1 MSHDEENTFEDDT
14 LSLLEPRGLLD
25 AVLGDKGVNFSYI
38 PEVLQED
45 DRIAWAQSLLG
56 AASIWVH
63 HEEPP
68 GGVPM
73 QICMDVIQIVHK
85 DTYKEIY
92 HNISDADQ
100 LGFVAYNK
108 MSGIQVRF
116 CLLYTSPSP
125 RD

>member
-1 MSHDEENTFEDDT
+1 MSHDEENAIEDET
-14 LSLLEPRGLLD
+14 LSLLEPRGLMD
-25 AVLGDKGVNFSYI
+25 NVLGDKGVNFSYI
-38 PEVLQED
+38 PEVQQED

-68 GGVPM
+68 EDVPM

-92 HNISDADQ
+92 HNISDADK
-100 LGFVAYNK
+100 LGFVAYTTRCRASRYGCTNLAI
-108 MSGIQVRF
+108 S
-116 CLLYTSPSP
+116 L
-125 RD
+125 

>member
-56 AASIWVH
+56 AASIWTVGRNRSSSAGAVGWTQRARKMACSMDGLLSS
-63 HEEPP
+63 EPTGVARQSSMAP
-68 GGVPM
+68 TCGRLPSGG
-73 QICMDVIQIVHK
+73 
-85 DTYKEIY
+85 
-92 HNISDADQ
+92 
-100 LGFVAYNK
+100 
-108 MSGIQVRF
+108 SG
-116 CLLYTSPSP
+116 PS
-125 RD
+125 